1 MPFNIW
7 KDIVSLQTDKGP
19 FECCPGIE
27 EAVLLWD
34 LQNVNILQDKIFYLR
49 ALNHWY
55 HVTKWHCVR
64 LIASHRPEEFLQP
77 LIPSVVL
84 NSETIYKVS
93 SQWSYMC
100 TRISNLQQL
109 VVKIAYIAVTY
120 WWQSQPSHVHL
131 ITPEN
136 KYISASKCHSFVKVN
151 KNLKLYCASTKK

>member
-7 KDIVSLQTDKGP
+7 KDIVSLQTNKGA

-27 EAVLLWD
+27 ETVLLWD

-55 HVTKWHCVR
+55 HVAKWHCVR
-64 LIASHRPEEFLQP
+64 LIASHHPEEFLRP

-109 VVKIAYIAVTY
+109 AVKMAYTVLHWPTDDSHSPVTCI
-120 WWQSQPSHVHL
+120 WSHLKISTFQPQNAKGL
-131 ITPEN
+131 
-136 KYISASKCHSFVKVN
+136 
-151 KNLKLYCASTKK
+151 